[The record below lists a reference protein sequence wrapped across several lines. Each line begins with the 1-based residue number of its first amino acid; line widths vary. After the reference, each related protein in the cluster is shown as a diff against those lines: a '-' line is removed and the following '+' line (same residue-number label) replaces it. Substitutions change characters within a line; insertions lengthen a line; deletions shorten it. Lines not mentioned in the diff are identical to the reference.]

1 MIDGELPKSLPEV
14 LMRLGA
20 ETYTFHTDALEGY
33 DILIMERST

>member
-1 MIDGELPKSLPEV
+1 MTDREFPKTLPKV
-14 LMRLGA
+14 LVRLGV